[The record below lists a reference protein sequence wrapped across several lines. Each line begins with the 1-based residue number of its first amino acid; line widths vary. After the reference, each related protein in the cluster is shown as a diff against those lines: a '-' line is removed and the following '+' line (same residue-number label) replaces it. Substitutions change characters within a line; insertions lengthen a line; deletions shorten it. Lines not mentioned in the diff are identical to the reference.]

1 MIGNIINKPTP
12 LNDQQFEFLKDVAKL
27 INASIE
33 FGYKITGGELK
44 RTEYQQKYYV
54 DIGLSLT
61 MDSDH
66 LISMALDLNVFYR
79 DDTDKWILTYDYDKI
94 KPLGDF
100 WKSLNPLNVW
110 GGDFKSFKKK
120 DSGHFARKKI

>member
-1 MIGNIINKPTP
+1 MISNIINKTTS
-12 LNDQQFEFLKDVAKL
+12 LNDQQFEFLKDIAKL
-27 INASIE
+27 INASVE

-44 RTEYQQKYYV
+44 RTEYQQKHYV

-61 MDSDH
+61 MESDH
-66 LISMALDLNVFYR
+66 LIAMALDLNVFYR

-100 WKSLNPLNVW
+100 WKSLNPLNYW

-120 DSGHFARKKI
+120 DAGHFARKRI